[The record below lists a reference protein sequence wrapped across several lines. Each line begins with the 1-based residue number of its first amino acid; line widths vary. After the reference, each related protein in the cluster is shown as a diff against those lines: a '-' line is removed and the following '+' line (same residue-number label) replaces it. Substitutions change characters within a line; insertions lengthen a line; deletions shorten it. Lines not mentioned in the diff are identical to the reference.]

1 MRPCQTWQRAPEV
14 GREESR
20 EITTPPPRRQRIGPK
35 VPTYAWIRSV
45 MSGGSQES
53 GQRLGGE
60 ERTDV
65 APGVRRRTVARTQFI
80 IEGVEGPERWG
91 ISTVVSVMGV
101 HLA

>member
-1 MRPCQTWQRAPEV
+1 MRARRAD
-14 GREESR
+14 GAKTRS
-20 EITTPPPRRQRIGPK
+20 K
-35 VPTYAWIRSV
+35 VLSELAQGNVSV
-45 MSGGSQES
+45 EW
-53 GQRLGGE
+53 